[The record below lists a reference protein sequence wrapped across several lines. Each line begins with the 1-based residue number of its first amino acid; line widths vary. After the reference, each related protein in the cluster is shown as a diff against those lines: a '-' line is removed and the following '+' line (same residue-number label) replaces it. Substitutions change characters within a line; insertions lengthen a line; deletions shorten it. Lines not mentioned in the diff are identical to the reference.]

1 MDEEIPTP
9 YSEEVEAQ
17 GVLEAFVVENPELEE
32 LEALLSQFNL
42 FEAIG
47 AVRMEVRHS
56 DFLAFLLDPS
66 QKHSRRSFS
75 ETLASE
81 NSCRD

>member
-1 MDEEIPTP
+1 MAILEN
-9 YSEEVEAQ
+9 Q
-17 GVLEAFVVENPELEE
+17 GELLEGEDALKALEDFVVGNPELEE

-56 DFLAFLLDPS
+56 DFLAFLLDPA
-66 QKHSRRSFS
+66 QKHGLGLLPRM
-75 ETLASE
+75 AS
-81 NSCRD
+81 